1 MLDTDRIIEINT
13 SSLRKGHGETMPG
26 KDLLQIYVDC
36 GGRYVIIG
44 SDAHVEQDVG
54 ADYEAAKSL
63 AEGLGL
69 RQVVYRERKRVEAEW

>member
-1 MLDTDRIIEINT
+1 M
-13 SSLRKGHGETMPG
+13 
-26 KDLLQIYVDC
+26 LQIYVDC